1 MPIRILFH
9 IAIVCGCF
17 ALVTITDAKLLAEDK
32 PTPAAPL
39 TQPDAERLFALK
51 IAPLLKSKCLACHG
65 EKREDLKGDFDVSSL
80 AGLLKGGE
88 SGDPSLV
95 PGEPAKSTLF
105 SAINW
110 DGYEMPPKEND
121 RLTED
126 QIELVRQ
133 WIVAGAP
140 WPSDTKQSELRKAEW
155 SIESNEDG
163 LIVKT
168 SGGLADEWTYR
179 RYDPADLWAFQPV
192 KPPVAPNGQHPIDWF
207 LTQKLNAV
215 GFAPTEE
222 ADPRTLIRRASFDLL
237 GLPPSPEETEA
248 FVKSYR
254 KNPEQTW
261 KQLIN
266 RLLASPHYGER
277 WGQHWLDVVRYA
289 DTGGY
294 SNDYERSNMWRYRDY
309 VIRSLNADKPYDQ
322 FIVEQLAG
330 DELADESVRKRKEGN
345 EKAVRQTRLKGDY
358 SAEESEWLTATGFL
372 RMGPWDNAMV
382 KAPEARQIYLDDLV
396 NAVGQ
401 TFLSTTMRCFKC
413 HDHKFDPLPT
423 RDYYRMYAAFAG
435 TQMAERPAPFLP
447 SENLKDFEE
456 GKKHVEKMLA
466 YAVTEKNKLVN
477 KRETAAR
484 KWFEEH
490 DLKYLPEN
498 ERKSLPD
505 EEKPPRHVGLDHIEQ
520 GQLKVREQDER
531 IWTRRLERYEPM
543 VQSVYNGSDAQVKA
557 TYARKLR
564 IKNNIDFSQRPQ
576 STIFTGGS
584 LEAPGAE
591 VQPGVLSPVG
601 LTVPQSKLE
610 DPYRVPNDLDGR
622 RLAVAR
628 WIAHP
633 ENSLTTRSIVN
644 RVWQHHFVNP
654 LAGNPNNFGAKG
666 NKPTHPELLDWL
678 AHNFVEEGWKL
689 KGLHRLLMTSHAY
702 RQANTHPQ
710 MKELLTQD
718 SSNHLLAYFPPR
730 RLTAEEIRDNLLM
743 ATGELNR
750 TVGGLPVM
758 PEINM
763 EVALEPRMIQFSL
776 APAYQPSP
784 TPEQRNRRTVYAYR
798 VRGQADPFLEL
809 FNQPN
814 PNESCEVRDS
824 AAVSPQ
830 VFTLLNSDVMTD
842 RSIALAEKVQE
853 ETDQADQQIKRVFQR
868 VLGRS
873 PAAQEQ
879 IRMLAYVEKMREYHQ
894 QVTPE
899 PSLYP
904 SQITRSLVEELSG
917 EPFEY
922 EEILPVFENY
932 QPDSKPN
939 QVSAETR
946 ALADFCLLLFNSNE
960 FMYVY

>member
-1 MPIRILFH
+1 MPTRIFFYLA
-9 IAIVCGCF
+9 IACF
-17 ALVTITDAKLLAEDK
+17 AIATTTSTRLLAADK
-32 PTPAAPL
+32 PTPTAPI

-51 IAPLLKSKCLACHG
+51 VAPLLKSKCLGCHG
-65 EKREDLKGDFDVSSL
+65 EKPDDLKGDLDVRSL

-95 PGEPAKSTLF
+95 PGQPEQSLLF
-105 SAINW
+105 SAIKW

-121 RLTED
+121 RLTD
-126 QIELVRQ
+126 AQIELVRQ

-140 WPSDTKQSELRKAEW
+140 WPSDEKQSELRKAEW
-155 SIESNEDG
+155 SVESNEDG

-192 KPPVAPNGQHPIDWF
+192 KPTVAPDGQHPVDWF
-207 LTQKLNAV
+207 LTQRLNAM

-222 ADPRTLIRRASFDLL
+222 ADPRTLIRRASYDLL
-237 GLPPSPEETEA
+237 GLPPSPEETDA
-248 FVKSYR
+248 FVKLYS

-261 KQLIN
+261 EQLID

-277 WGQHWLDVVRYA
+277 WGQHWLDIVRYA

-309 VIRSLNADKPYDQ
+309 VIRSLNNDKPYDQ

-330 DELADESVRKRKEGN
+330 DELADESVRARKRSD
-345 EKAVRQTRLKGDY
+345 EKAVRQTRLNGDY
-358 SAEESEWLTATGFL
+358 TPEESEWLTATGFL
-372 RMGPWDNAMV
+372 RIGPWDNAMV
-382 KAPEARQIYLDDLV
+382 KVPEARQIYLDDLV

-435 TQMAERPAPFLP
+435 TQMAERPAPYLP
-447 SENLKDFEE
+447 TENLEGFEE
-456 GKKHVEKMLA
+456 GKKRVEQLLA
-466 YAVTEKNKLVN
+466 YAIAEKNKLVN

-484 KWFEEH
+484 KWFKEH
-490 DLKYLPEN
+490 NLEYVSLDK
-498 ERKSLPD
+498 RKSLPD
-505 EEKPPRHVGLDHIEQ
+505 EVKPTRHVGLDYIEQ
-520 GQLKVREQDER
+520 GKLKIREQDER
-531 IWTRRLERYEPM
+531 IWTRRLERYESM
-543 VQSVYNGSDAQVKA
+543 VQSVYNGADAQVKA

-564 IKNNIDFSQRPQ
+564 IKNNIDFTKQPQ

-584 LEAPGAE
+584 LEAPGE
-591 VQPGVLSPVG
+591 KVQPGVLSPVG
-601 LTVPQSKLE
+601 LTVPQSDLE
-610 DPYRVPNDLDGR
+610 DPYRISSDLEGR

-666 NKPTHPELLDWL
+666 DKPTHPELLDWL

-689 KGLHRLLMTSHAY
+689 KRLHRLLMTSHAY
-702 RQANTHPQ
+702 RQANTHPK

-718 SSNHLLAYFPPR
+718 SDNHLLAYFPPR
-730 RLTAEEIRDNLLM
+730 RLTAEEIRDSLLM

-776 APAYQPSP
+776 APAYQPSR
-784 TPEQRNRRTVYAYR
+784 TPEQRNRRTIYAYS

-830 VFTLLNSDVMTD
+830 VFTLLNSGVMTD
-842 RSIALAEKVQE
+842 RSIALAQRVQQ
-853 ETDQADQQIKRVFQR
+853 ETDRVDEQIERAFQR

-873 PAAQEQ
+873 PDSQEKP
-879 IRMLAYVEKMREYHQ
+879 RMLAYVEKMREYHQ

-899 PSLYP
+899 PSVYP
-904 SQITRSLVEELSG
+904 AKITRSLVEELSG
-917 EPFEY
+917 RPFEY

-932 QPDSKPN
+932 QPDSKPSE
-939 QVSAETR
+939 VSAETR